1 MSDTLETKT
10 YKVYPYRWVV
20 LIVYLLT
27 AMMIQALWATFFST
41 TTQAMAYYGVGES
54 AISLLSIIFMVGMIV
69 LSVPSMAAF
78 EKWGFKK
85 AVGFGA
91 ALMGI
96 CGLLRGIFGQSYI
109 ALVITTV
116 GFAVAQPFILNA
128 PGLVA
133 GKWFPENERATANSM
148 GMLSNYLGMALAL
161 ILTPVFLDQGLSI
174 KTVLIIYGI
183 AGAVAAVLFLIF
195 AKDAPPTPPC
205 AEEVAVRSDFKE
217 GFKSAFKNKGFLAC
231 IIIFFFLFGI
241 FNVFF
246 TLIEP
251 ILKDM
256 SNGAVDSTRS
266 GIIGVLI
273 LVVAIVGSVV
283 LSMISDKDK
292 LSRRVPYLAGSNILG
307 LVGLILFIVLHSYAG
322 MIVAAVLYGLFT
334 IGSAPLI
341 LTLAAEEAYPTSEGT
356 SEGVMMWVGNI
367 GGAILIALSGLFK
380 SHMTLMIII
389 VVLSALCDLAMF
401 FIKEK
406 KLQK

>member
-1 MSDTLETKT
+1 MSDTLETRT

-20 LIVYLLT
+20 LIVYLLI

-41 TTQAMAYYGVGES
+41 TTQAMAYYNVSES
-54 AISLLSIIFMVGMIV
+54 AISLLSIIFMVGMIA

-96 CGLLRGIFGQSYI
+96 CGLLRGIFGQSYV

-133 GKWFPENERATANSM
+133 GKWFPENERATANSL

-161 ILTPVFLDQGLSI
+161 ILTPVFLNQGLSI
-174 KTVLIIYGI
+174 KTILIIYGI

-205 AEEVAVRSDFKE
+205 AEEFAVRSDFKE

-251 ILKDM
+251 ILKEM

-380 SHMTLMIII
+380 SHMTLMIVI